1 MTLTEQQQKELE
13 LSSRPL
19 IEWLN
24 KNCHPHVTAIVE
36 PDRVELVEGVCS
48 IPITDYIP
56 D

>member
-1 MTLTEQQQKELE
+1 MVLTEQQQKELE
-13 LSSRPL
+13 SVSRPL

-36 PDRVELVEGVCS
+36 PGRVELLEGVCS
-48 IPITDYIP
+48 IPIEDYIP